1 MQADINPIFKMK
13 FEITGMNCAACAA
26 RVERAVREIPGI
38 TECSVNLLTKTMTVG
53 NGADREA
60 IIAAVRAAGYGISAL
75 QETPND
81 KEAKNKELEEKKRT
95 ALRLL
100 LSAVLL
106 IPLMYFSMGHMIG
119 LHYGI
124 FEGNYV
130 AIAAI
135 QLLLSAACMIINGRF
150 FINGFKAVL
159 KRAPSMDTLVA
170 LGSGASFIYSTV
182 LFFIMVFSVIR
193 DGMEA
198 GAQYAH
204 GFYFESAAMILVL
217 ITLGKTLEERANR
230 KTTSAIRALMALAP
244 QTARIIVDGEERVID
259 ISELRVG
266 DIFVVRPG
274 ESFAADGVIEEGEC
288 SVDESALTGE
298 SVPKDKSAGA
308 PVYAA
313 TVNKSGYI
321 KCRATSVS
329 EGTALSNIIK
339 MVSDASASKAPIAK
353 IADRV
358 CAVFVPVVISIAL
371 ITTAGWLIS
380 GAKIGVALARGV
392 SVLVISCPCALGLAT
407 PVAVM
412 VGTGLC
418 ASGGILFKNA
428 ASLET
433 LGGVKS
439 VILDKTGTITQ
450 GQPEVVDVIA
460 KDVSTDEL
468 LSFAYGAEIGSE
480 HPFADAVVKY
490 CSQNSIIKPEFS
502 AFQALPGAGVRA
514 IVSGRV
520 IEGTSFNYYK
530 SSHSEDLFSKE
541 KFEQLSADGKTP
553 LFFTSDGE
561 LIGIIA
567 VSDTVRADSGAAI
580 EEMKKLG
587 VKPVM
592 LTGDNTRVARVIAEK
607 VGIEEIVAEVMP
619 DGKAE
624 TVEKYSEDAAVLMIG
639 DGINDA
645 PALAAADVGMA
656 IGAGVDIAIDTA
668 DVVLMKDSLSDAVSA
683 IKISRKTIR
692 NIKENL
698 FWAFFYNVISIP
710 VAAGAFAWAGI
721 TLSPMIAALAM
732 SFSSLFVVGNA
743 LRLNFFG
750 IKNKKH

>member
-217 ITLGKTLEERANR
+217 ITLGKNLEERANR

-259 ISELRVG
+259 IIELRVG

-358 CAVFVPVVISIAL
+358 CAVFAPAVISID

-433 LGGVKS
+433 LGGVKT

-450 GQPEVVDVIA
+450 GEPEVVDVIA

-587 VKPVM
+587 IKPVM